1 MISVSSGPRVVAA
14 VELLR
19 ARRERVTPARL
30 AVLEVLDDTEQHLSV
45 DEIVE
50 LVADR
55 TPGVHRATVYRALS
69 TLGDLQLV
77 THTHVGGSAAVYHL
91 SVADPPMTSPSAH
104 AHLQCTACGRVIDAP
119 VDVLGPLSVLLQR
132 ELGFHLQPEHAALL
146 GICAECR

>member
-1 MISVSSGPRVVAA
+1 MVTIPAGSRVLSA

-30 AVLEVLDDTEQHLSV
+30 AVLEVLDATEEHLSA

-50 LVADR
+50 LVAR
-55 TPGVHRATVYRALS
+55 RATGVHRATVYRALS

-77 THTHVGGSAAVYHL
+77 THTHVGGSAAVYHM
-91 SVADPPMTSPSAH
+91 SVPDTREQTSRVH

-119 VDVLGPLSVLLQR
+119 LDALGPLRVLLER
-132 ELGFHLQPEHAALL
+132 ELGFDLQPEHAALL